1 MTKHKD
7 SIAAQIRKYKKDN
20 PMASREEIAKATG
33 TYLQRVSNV
42 LSVARRKAGVARKRK
57 STVVVKRQ
65 NVTAG
70 VRLDGGYYSL
80 DKLKDIVKALEVLN
94 KISSVAKAKDE

>member
-7 SIAAQIRKYKKDN
+7 SVAAQIRKYKKDN
-20 PMASREEIAKATG
+20 PSATLEAIAKATG
-33 TYLQRVSNV
+33 ATLQRVSNV
-42 LSVARRKAGVARKRK
+42 LSIARRKAGLARKRK

-65 NVTAG
+65 NITAG

-80 DKLKDIVKALEVLN
+80 EKLRDIVKALELLN
-94 KISSVAKAKDE
+94 KISGVAKANND